1 MTTRSCL
8 DKLHRRGAL
17 LTMAAALA
25 MSSILAGPAL
35 AQSNV
40 ASMQE
45 GQYSLVDLSLY
56 FGTGWYQI
64 YQGEAGRPLNF
75 KASIITGGR
84 LDENIGRYFSI
95 EEGLNFGWNQAQF
108 LPVGFPQGDRAL
120 LKEHNTQANV
130 LAVLNL
136 TPRDHAIRPFFVF
149 GPEATWFAPAA
160 TSSFTPAGIGII
172 APSGNLKTSLSP
184 GFVYGVGLKSDI
196 NRHLAVRIDLRGVY
210 GEQPHF
216 GITANPGPVGSIF
229 VPSHGSSSGLE
240 FTSGIVF
247 RFGLHEPPPV
257 VVAAP
262 PPPAPRAIAHPTISA
277 ITGAHDVCPGDDLR
291 LSVSSSG
298 WLPDTTPSY
307 QWYVNNTAASGGT
320 GTSFSVPTGGGA
332 GSRAVKVTASVGDAT
347 VTSNTVN
354 VNIKN
359 DAPPTIQFSV
369 SPTTIAYG
377 DKLPLAAQARGS
389 ECGNPVTVRYSA
401 SEGSISGTTFDSSGV
416 SMDMNNR
423 LNRQSKAVRLT
434 ATVTD
439 AKNRTASAPATVN
452 VTLTPQAKRL
462 DDIVFQN
469 NSARVNN
476 CGKRLLLEEL
486 TPMLRN
492 DPNAKVIL
500 IGHRDNGERVAL
512 KLDENRTLNAAAIL
526 SAGKGICPSLDLS
539 RILVHYAGTDQS
551 SDTRPALCGSSTTE
565 RSGQAVRDSDKR
577 AQFRR
582 VEVWIVPG
590 GADMPAGTS
599 GYTAAPERETKAKAC
614 PR

>member
-1 MTTRSCL
+1 
-8 DKLHRRGAL
+8 
-17 LTMAAALA
+17 
-25 MSSILAGPAL
+25 
-35 AQSNV
+35 
-40 ASMQE
+40 
-45 GQYSLVDLSLY
+45 
-56 FGTGWYQI
+56 
-64 YQGEAGRPLNF
+64 
-75 KASIITGGR
+75 
-84 LDENIGRYFSI
+84 
-95 EEGLNFGWNQAQF
+95 
-108 LPVGFPQGDRAL
+108 
-120 LKEHNTQANV
+120 
-130 LAVLNL
+130 
-136 TPRDHAIRPFFVF
+136 
-149 GPEATWFAPAA
+149 
-160 TSSFTPAGIGII
+160 
-172 APSGNLKTSLSP
+172 
-184 GFVYGVGLKSDI
+184 VYGVGLKSDI
-196 NRHLAVRIDLRGVY
+196 NRHLAVRLDLRGVY

-229 VPSHGSSSGLE
+229 VAGHGSSSGLE
-240 FTSGIVF
+240 FTSSIVF

-262 PPPAPRAIAHPTISA
+262 PPPPAPRPVAHPTISA

-332 GSRAVKVTASVGDAT
+332 GSRAVKVTASVGDAS
-347 VTSNTVN
+347 VTSGTVN

-377 DKLPLAAQARGS
+377 DKLPLAARATGS

-423 LNRQSKAVRLT
+423 LNQQSKAVRLT

-462 DDIVFQN
+462 DDIVFQS

-599 GYTAAPERETKAKAC
+599 GYTAAPDRETKAKAC